1 MVCVWTKGGL
11 LLAPGWGQSLYLN
24 TSVASAS
31 SPLCLIRCPPA
42 PEGVHPPEL
51 AQFVSLS
58 PQSSTH
64 CSLYTPAFHRD
75 FSQGHSKFKVV
86 TSRIKPQDIDILL
99 IYSSTPWYMLVCVH
113 ACMCMLSCVRL
124 FATPCTVAHQA
135 PLSIGFPR
143 QEHWSGLPFPY
154 PGYLPNSGIKP
165 TSLATPALVQ
175 GLFATV
181 LLNFS
186 YKPYN

>member
-1 MVCVWTKGGL
+1 MRYEET
-11 LLAPGWGQSLYLN
+11 
-24 TSVASAS
+24 
-31 SPLCLIRCPPA
+31 
-42 PEGVHPPEL
+42 
-51 AQFVSLS
+51 
-58 PQSSTH
+58 
-64 CSLYTPAFHRD
+64 D

-143 QEHWSGLPFPY
+143 QEYWSGLLY
-154 PGYLPNSGIKP
+154 PPSGDLPDPGSEP
-165 TSLATPALVQ
+165 ASPMSPALAA
-175 GLFATV
+175 GLFTASATWDTLV
-181 LLNFS
+181 ID
-186 YKPYN
+186 YI